1 MGLEETRMANADLK
15 NDQVVNLVLQL
26 PPARKR
32 ELLEAL
38 SAEGSLRREERLEY
52 AERAL
57 RRLCSERG
65 LNWDAMT
72 ENEREAFADDLIHE
86 DRTCR

>member
-52 AERAL
+52 AEREL

>member
-1 MGLEETRMANADLK
+1 MANADLTTE
-15 NDQVVNLVLQL
+15 QVVHLVLQL

-38 SAEGSLRREERLEY
+38 SAEGTVRRQERLQY
-52 AERAL
+52 AEREL
-57 RRLCSERG
+57 RRLSSERG

-72 ENEREAFADDLIHE
+72 ESEREAFADDLIHE
-86 DRTCR
+86 DRPWR